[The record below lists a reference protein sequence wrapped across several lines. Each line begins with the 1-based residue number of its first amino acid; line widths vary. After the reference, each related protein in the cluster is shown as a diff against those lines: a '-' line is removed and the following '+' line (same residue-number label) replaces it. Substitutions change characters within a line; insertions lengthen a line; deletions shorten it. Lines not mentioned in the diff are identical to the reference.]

1 MSKRKHRGESE
12 MSTSSQ
18 VRVGVILVNW
28 RGWRDTLLAL
38 ETLFGGDY
46 ERFDAVVV
54 DNDSG
59 DGSVEHILA
68 WARGHQ
74 AAELPD
80 QISGKVRM
88 RPEQGAIA
96 HALFQESELP
106 TALMPHRLTVIQ
118 AARNGGFAAGNN
130 LALKYLLKQGTYGYF
145 WLLNNDAYPAPDA
158 LSHLVARAE
167 AGPDIGMVGST
178 LIYAGRPNTIQAL
191 GGAEYQPASG
201 RGFHIGDESSVARLS
216 AVDIADIERR
226 MSYIVGASML
236 VSTCFIERIG
246 LMEEGYFLYFE
257 EIDWAERGKPNF
269 KLGYAKRSMVYHKAG
284 GTTQASSRSSALAAY
299 YIARNRLLFTRH
311 FHPEYTSSVWRAV
324 LLDVM
329 RHVAK
334 ARWPEA
340 KGFSRAILE
349 TLRPPDSGRLA

>member
-1 MSKRKHRGESE
+1 MH
-12 MSTSSQ
+12 
-18 VRVGVILVNW
+18 
-28 RGWRDTLLAL
+28 
-38 ETLFGGDY
+38 
-46 ERFDAVVV
+46 
-54 DNDSG
+54 
-59 DGSVEHILA
+59 
-68 WARGHQ
+68 
-74 AAELPD
+74 
-80 QISGKVRM
+80 
-88 RPEQGAIA
+88 
-96 HALFQESELP
+96 ESELP
-106 TALMPHRLTVIQ
+106 TALAPPRLTVVR

-130 LALKYLLKQGTYGYF
+130 LALKYLRKQGSYDYF
-145 WLLNNDAYPAPDA
+145 WLLNNDAFPAPDA
-158 LSHLVARAE
+158 LSHLIVRAAE

-178 LIYAGRPNTIQAL
+178 LIYAGRPDTIQAM

-201 RGFHIGDESSVARLS
+201 RAFHIGAEGPVAQL
-216 AVDIADIERR
+216 AVADIADIERR

-236 VSTCFIERIG
+236 VSARFIERVG

-284 GTTQASSRSSALAAY
+284 GSTQVSSRSSALAAY

-324 LLDVM
+324 LLDVL

-340 KGFSRAILE
+340 RGFSRAILE
-349 TLRPPDSGRLA
+349 TR

>member
-1 MSKRKHRGESE
+1 MSASNPA
-12 MSTSSQ
+12 
-18 VRVGVILVNW
+18 RVGVVLVNW

-46 ERFDAVVV
+46 PHFDAVVV

-59 DGSVEHILA
+59 DDSVKHILA
-68 WARGHQ
+68 WAQGHE

-80 QISGKVRM
+80 RLNGQVRV

-106 TALMPHRLTVIQ
+106 TALTPHRLTVIQ

-130 LALKYLLKQGTYGYF
+130 LALKYLLKQGTYDYF

-167 AGPDIGMVGST
+167 AGLDIGMVGST
-178 LIYAGRPNTIQAL
+178 LIYAGHPDTIQAM
-191 GGAEYQPASG
+191 GGAEYQPESG
-201 RGFHIGDESSVARLS
+201 RGFHIGAESSIAQLTMVN
-216 AVDIADIERR
+216 IADIERR

-236 VSTCFIERIG
+236 VRARFIEQVG

-284 GTTQASSRSSALAAY
+284 GTTQASSQSSELAAY
-299 YIARNRLLFTRH
+299 YIARNRLLFTRR
-311 FHPEYTSSVWRAV
+311 FHPEYTFSVWRAV
-324 LLDVM
+324 LLDVL
-329 RHVAK
+329 RHLVK

-340 KGFSRAILE
+340 RGFSRAILE
-349 TLRPPDSGRLA
+349 TR